1 MDIRIRGQTTSSI
14 TMMGDRD
21 FRTTIQTALSSIGK
35 ELQLDIDPKN
45 IQTIHLQ
52 EVVQCLRRSYF
63 DRIDPVEIER
73 RGFNELLSGLLRKL
87 EYGSEPKVFEIDDIK
102 LEGQTD
108 MIVDDAILLF
118 RPAQGEL
125 ENPIA
130 NDVLYLNA
138 CLWIYDKTEGIVV
151 YITGDRK
158 ETTFSL
164 TRNKKMFEEV
174 IRRVRVLNNLLKEQK
189 APILEPSTECSEC
202 QYYERCFIK
211 KKNSKHVDI
220 GEMLGLGKFGHQD

>member
-1 MDIRIRGQTTSSI
+1 
-14 TMMGDRD
+14 MMGDRD
-21 FRTTIQTALSSIGK
+21 FRSIIQNALGSIGR
-35 ELQLDIDPKN
+35 ELQLNIDSKD

-87 EYGSEPKVFEIDDIK
+87 EYGSEPKEFEIDDIK
-102 LEGQTD
+102 LKGQTD
-108 MIVDDAILLF
+108 MLVDDVIMLF
-118 RPAQGEL
+118 RSAQTEL
-125 ENPIA
+125 ENPLS
-130 NDVLYLNA
+130 NDILYLNA
-138 CLWIYDKTEGIVV
+138 CLWIYDKTEGIIV

-174 IRRVRVLNNLLKEQK
+174 IRRIRVLNNLLKEQK

-202 QYYERCFIK
+202 QYYERCFMK

-220 GEMLGLGKFGHQD
+220 GEMLGLGKFGGND

>member
-1 MDIRIRGQTTSSI
+1 
-14 TMMGDRD
+14 MMGDRD
-21 FRTTIQTALSSIGK
+21 FRTIIQNALGSIGR
-35 ELQLDIDPKN
+35 ELQLDIDSKN

-87 EYGSEPKVFEIDDIK
+87 EYGSEPKEFEIDDIK
-102 LEGQTD
+102 LKGQTD
-108 MIVDDAILLF
+108 MIVDDTIMLF
-118 RPAQGEL
+118 RSAQSEL

-138 CLWIYDKTEGIVV
+138 CLWIYDKTEGIIV
-151 YITGDRK
+151 YITGNRK

-189 APILEPSTECSEC
+189 TPILEPSVECSDC
-202 QYYERCFIK
+202 QYYEKCFMK
-211 KKNSKHVDI
+211 KKNSKQLSLA
-220 GEMLGLGKFGHQD
+220 EMMGMSKKDSE

>member
-1 MDIRIRGQTTSSI
+1 
-14 TMMGDRD
+14 MMGDRD
-21 FRTTIQTALSSIGK
+21 FRSIIQNALGSIGR
-35 ELQLDIDPKN
+35 ELQLNIDSKD

-63 DRIDPVEIER
+63 DRIEPVEIER

-87 EYGSEPKVFEIDDIK
+87 EYGSEPKEFEIEDIK
-102 LEGQTD
+102 LKGQTD
-108 MIVDDAILLF
+108 MLVDDIVLLF
-118 RPAQGEL
+118 RSAQGEL
-125 ENPIA
+125 ENPLA

-138 CLWIYDKTEGIVV
+138 CLWIYDKPEGIIV
-151 YITGDRK
+151 YISGDRK

-202 QYYERCFIK
+202 QYFERCFMK

-220 GEMLGLGKFGHQD
+220 GEMLGLGKFGGKD

>member
-1 MDIRIRGQTTSSI
+1 
-14 TMMGDRD
+14 MMGDRD
-21 FRTTIQTALSSIGK
+21 FRTIIQSALGSIGK

-87 EYGSEPKVFEIDDIK
+87 EYGSEPKEFEIDEIK
-102 LEGQTD
+102 LKGQTD
-108 MIVDDAILLF
+108 IMVDDGIMIF
-118 RPAQGEL
+118 RVGQKEL
-125 ENPIA
+125 DNPIA
-130 NDVLYLNA
+130 NVVLYLNA
-138 CLWIYDKTEGIVV
+138 CWWIYDKTEGIIV
-151 YITGDRK
+151 YITADKK
-158 ETTFSL
+158 ETTYSL

-202 QYYERCFIK
+202 QYYEKCFMK

-220 GEMLGLGKFGHQD
+220 GEMLGLGKFGNTG